1 MSETKTAPTTPEPEV
16 EVETKPE
23 INKDEIITNSPFNV
37 PFVISRNGIT
47 VTASV
52 FVGTPRAKSKWSGV
66 PWVAPQIGTVEFTLE
81 DKGYNHDVK
90 FHHGITFIGR
100 TNVVNAL
107 NIILRRYGQDFLDDS
122 RDSITGELNLEAYRK
137 AWSDL
142 ATSALKISEL
152 EELLD
157 EEYKKQEKSVES
169 LMQAVEDFSTGK
181 ISAETFNAVKNE
193 INGRRET
200 INSYRQH
207 INARKKKPS
216 QEKQADT
223 VAPV

>member
-1 MSETKTAPTTPEPEV
+1 MSETNTAPTTTEV
-16 EVETKPE
+16 EIEAKPE
-23 INKDEIITNSPFNV
+23 INKDEIIANSPFNK
-37 PFVISRNGIT
+37 PFVITRNGVT

-52 FVGTPRAKSKWSGV
+52 FVGAPRAKSKWSGV
-66 PWVAPQIGTVEFTLE
+66 PWVAPQVGTFEGTPE
-81 DKGYNHDVK
+81 DAKGYNHDTK

-107 NIILRRYGQDFLDDS
+107 NIILRRYGQDFLEDS
-122 RDSITGELNLEAYRK
+122 RDPLTGELNLETYHK
-137 AWSDL
+137 AWAEL

-157 EEYKKQEKSVES
+157 EEQKKQEKSVES
-169 LMQAVEDFSTGK
+169 LMQAVEDLGAGK
-181 ISAETFNAVKNE
+181 ITPESFSLLKNE
-193 INGRRET
+193 INARKET
-200 INSYRQH
+200 INSYRQQ
-207 INARKKKPS
+207 IASRKKKPS